1 MTKREKLLERFR
13 KNDKN
18 VRFDE
23 IDGLLINLGF
33 ERRSSGSHFVYRMQK
48 IQITIPMRK
57 PFILP
62 VYVKN
67 VLRII
72 DELLEDDEK

>member
-1 MTKREKLLERFR
+1 MTRREKLLERFR

-23 IDGLLINLGF
+23 IDRLLIGLGF
-33 ERRSSGSHFVYRMQK
+33 ERRSSGSHFVYRMEK
-48 IQITIPMRK
+48 IQITIPQRK

-72 DELLEDDEK
+72 DELLADDEK

>member
-1 MTKREKLLERFR
+1 MTRREKLLERFR

-23 IDGLLINLGF
+23 IDGLLISLGF
-33 ERRSSGSHFVYRMQK
+33 ERRSSGSHFVYRMEK
-48 IQITIPMRK
+48 IRITIPQRK

>member
-1 MTKREKLLERFR
+1 MG
-13 KNDKN
+13 N
-18 VRFDE
+18 
-23 IDGLLINLGF
+23 
-33 ERRSSGSHFVYRMQK
+33 
-48 IQITIPMRK
+48 IQITIPQRK